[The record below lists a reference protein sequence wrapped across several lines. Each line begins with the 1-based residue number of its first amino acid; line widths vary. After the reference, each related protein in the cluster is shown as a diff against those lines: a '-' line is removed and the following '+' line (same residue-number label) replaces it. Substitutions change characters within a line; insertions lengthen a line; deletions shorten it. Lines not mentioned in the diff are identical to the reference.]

1 MRLRIAILALGLAST
16 AALAADA
23 MKPADIKATF
33 FNGQPFTAASPT
45 GAKFKMT
52 FTPDGKA
59 LREPLNA
66 AAESAAST
74 SAAGTKAAG
83 AKTAGAKTAGA
94 KTAGAKT
101 AGAKAAGAKAAG
113 ASAADTSAA
122 NTSAANTS
130 AAGSAATSGTW
141 KLSPTGFCTAWAG
154 AKPSC
159 FTLVPMS
166 DNRWSVQRLATTI
179 SVSVAIWTKQ

>member
-94 KTAGAKT
+94 KTAGAK
-101 AGAKAAGAKAAG
+101 AAGAKAAG
-113 ASAADTSAA
+113 ASAADTSAANTSAA

>member
-1 MRLRIAILALGLAST
+1 MLSPGGTMHLRTAVLALGLVLLLALAPT
-16 AALAADA
+16 VALAADT

-33 FNGQPFTAASPT
+33 FNGQPFIAASPT

-66 AAESAAST
+66 AAASATSASAANT
-74 SAAGTKAAG
+74 KAAGAKPAGAKPAG
-83 AKTAGAKTAGA
+83 AKTAGAS
-94 KTAGAKT
+94 
-101 AGAKAAGAKAAG
+101 AAGASTAD

-122 NTSAANTS
+122 
-130 AAGSAATSGTW
+130 AGAATPGTW

-166 DNRWSVQRLATTI
+166 DNRWSVQRVATTI
-179 SVSVAIWTKQ
+179 SVSVAIWNKQ

>member
-1 MRLRIAILALGLAST
+1 MLLRIAALGLALFL
-16 AALAADA
+16 APAVAVAADP
-23 MKPADIKATF
+23 MTPNDIKATF
-33 FNGQPFTAASPT
+33 FNGQPFTASSPT

-66 AAESAAST
+66 AATNAAAASAASA
-74 SAAGTKAAG
+74 SAASAKAAG
-83 AKTAGAKTAGA
+83 K
-94 KTAGAKT
+94 
-101 AGAKAAGAKAAG
+101 KAAGAKAAG
-113 ASAADTSAA
+113 KKAAGASAAGASAAGAGTADASAADSA
-122 NTSAANTS
+122 
-130 AAGSAATSGTW
+130 GTSGTW

-166 DNRWSVQRLATTI
+166 DNRWSVQRIATTI
-179 SVSVAIWTKQ
+179 SVGVAVWSKP